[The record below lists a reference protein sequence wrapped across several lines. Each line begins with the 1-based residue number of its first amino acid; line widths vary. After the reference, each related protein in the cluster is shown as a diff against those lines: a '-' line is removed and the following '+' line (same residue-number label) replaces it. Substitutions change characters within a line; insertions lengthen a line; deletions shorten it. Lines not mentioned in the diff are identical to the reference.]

1 MARTK
6 KEIEEQA
13 SVSEPDTTGTESN
26 PIPQTEPETPPGEVA
41 NAGMTDLELAAANT
55 LDPDAPQTDPE
66 SGEDTGGR
74 LLFPRLTRNG
84 TRMASPSLARRDFR
98 PRLTWN
104 LPTRIPVPILTWNRL
119 KFPASARPLMLSLH
133 LVHRLSLKRN

>member
-41 NAGMTDLELAAANT
+41 NAGMTRSGTGCGQHLGPRRA
-55 LDPDAPQTDPE
+55 PD
-66 SGEDTGGR
+66 
-74 LLFPRLTRNG
+74 
-84 TRMASPSLARRDFR
+84 
-98 PRLTWN
+98 
-104 LPTRIPVPILTWNRL
+104 
-119 KFPASARPLMLSLH
+119 
-133 LVHRLSLKRN
+133 